1 VEEMKTQTV
10 SEGSSAAHL
19 LQVADYLSRPQQ
31 FLAVAEARSGL
42 RQAMDDASER
52 SIVLTNNGQPQA
64 AIVPFQAL
72 EAMRGALLQLLVGGM
87 QVSFERL
94 QQEVVAKTADGQHQ
108 PETTTEAELES
119 LVRQARRKLAKPDSN
134 KGKKKRR

>member
-1 VEEMKTQTV
+1 MKTQSI

-19 LQVADYLSRPQQ
+19 LLVADYLSRPQQ

-42 RQAMDDASER
+42 RQAMDDANKQSV
-52 SIVLTNNGQPQA
+52 VLTNNGQPQA

-72 EAMRGALLQLLVGGM
+72 EAMRSALLQLLVGGM

-94 QQEVVAKTADGQHQ
+94 QQDVAAQPANGQHQ

-119 LVRQARRKLAKPDSN
+119 LVKQARRKQAKPDST
-134 KGKKKRR
+134 KGRKRRR

>member
-1 VEEMKTQTV
+1 MKTQTI

-42 RQAMDDASER
+42 RQAMDDASKQ
-52 SIVLTNNGQPQA
+52 SVVLTNNGQPQA
-64 AIVPFQAL
+64 AIVPFQTL
-72 EAMRGALLQLLVGGM
+72 EAMRSALLQLLVGGM

-94 QQEVVAKTADGQHQ
+94 QQDVAAKPANGQHQ
-108 PETTTEAELES
+108 QEATTEDELES
-119 LVRQARRKLAKPDSN
+119 LVRQARRKQAKADSN
-134 KGKKKRR
+134 KGRKKRR

>member
-1 VEEMKTQTV
+1 MKTQSI

-19 LQVADYLSRPQQ
+19 LLVADYLSRPQQ

-42 RQAMDDASER
+42 RQAMDDANKQSV
-52 SIVLTNNGQPQA
+52 VLTNNGQPQA

-72 EAMRGALLQLLVGGM
+72 EAMRSALLQLLVGGM

-94 QQEVVAKTADGQHQ
+94 QQDVAAQPANGQHQ

-119 LVRQARRKLAKPDSN
+119 LVKQARRKQAKSDST
-134 KGKKKRR
+134 KGRKKRR

>member
-1 VEEMKTQTV
+1 MKSQTI

-19 LQVADYLSRPQQ
+19 LTVADYLSRPQH

-42 RQAMDDASER
+42 RQAMDDASKQ
-52 SIVLTNNGQPQA
+52 SVVLTNNGQPQA
-64 AIVPFQAL
+64 AIVPFQTL
-72 EAMRGALLQLLVGGM
+72 EAMRSALLQLLVGGM

-94 QQEVVAKTADGQHQ
+94 QQQVAAQPANGQHE

-119 LVRQARRKLAKPDSN
+119 LVKQARQKQAKADSTT
-134 KGKKKRR
+134 GRKKRR

>member
-1 VEEMKTQTV
+1 MKTQTI

-42 RQAMDDASER
+42 RQAMDDASKQ
-52 SIVLTNNGQPQA
+52 SVVLTNNGQPQA
-64 AIVPFQAL
+64 AIVPFQTL
-72 EAMRGALLQLLVGGM
+72 EAMRSALLQLLVGGM

-94 QQEVVAKTADGQHQ
+94 QQDVAAKTANGQHQ
-108 PETTTEAELES
+108 QEATTEDELES
-119 LVRQARRKLAKPDSN
+119 LVRQARRKQAKADSN
-134 KGKKKRR
+134 KGRNKRR

>member
-1 VEEMKTQTV
+1 MKTQLI

-31 FLAVAEARSGL
+31 FLAIAEARSGL
-42 RQAMDDASER
+42 RQALDDASR
-52 SIVLTNNGQPQA
+52 QSVVLTNNGQPQV

-72 EAMRGALLQLLVGGM
+72 EAMRSALLQLLVGGM

-94 QQEVVAKTADGQHQ
+94 QQQVAAQPANELHQ
-108 PETTTEAELES
+108 SEMTTEDELES
-119 LVRQARRKLAKPDSN
+119 PVRQARRKQTKAGSAN
-134 KGKKKRR
+134 RRKKRR